1 MEPSS
6 GLAVLYD
13 DSGSSTAIPA
23 SQNERWLGLWV
34 APTLAALEA
43 RIWTKVQ
50 NIEYC
55 MGFRPNKARHWTRE
69 EGLSEVLQGCR
80 GVVMRPEAVFP
91 TTANQGLV

>member
-43 RIWTKVQ
+43 GIWAKAEY
-50 NIEYC
+50 IEYC

-69 EGLSEVLQGCR
+69 ERLSKALQGCR